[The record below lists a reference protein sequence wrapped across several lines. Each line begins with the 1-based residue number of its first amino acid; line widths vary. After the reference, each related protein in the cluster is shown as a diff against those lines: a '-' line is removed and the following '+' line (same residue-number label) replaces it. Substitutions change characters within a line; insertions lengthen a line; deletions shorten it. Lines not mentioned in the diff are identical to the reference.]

1 MKRGEPDAQRV
12 YLDHIAQ
19 AISRIEAYVSVT
31 KKAFMADTMRQDA
44 VIRQFEI
51 LGEAANRL
59 DDSLK
64 AARPEIPWRQVVGN
78 RNRLIHGYFQIN
90 LEVLW
95 ATATKDLPALA
106 KAVDALRRRKA

>member
-1 MKRGEPDAQRV
+1 VKGVDAEAQRV

-19 AISRIEAYVSVT
+19 AIARIKAYVAVS
-31 KKAFMADTMRQDA
+31 KKAFLADAMRQDA

-59 DDSLK
+59 DESLK
-64 AARPEIPWRQVVGN
+64 AARPEIPWRQIVAN
-78 RNRLIHGYFQIN
+78 RNRLVHGYFQVN

-95 ATATKDLPALA
+95 ATATKDLAALA
-106 KAVDALRRRKA
+106 KAVDALRRR

>member
-1 MKRGEPDAQRV
+1 VRLRDPGAERT

-19 AISRIEAYVSVT
+19 AITRIETYVSVS

-51 LGEAANRL
+51 IGEAVRRL
-59 DDSLK
+59 DDTVK
-64 AARPEIPWRQVVGN
+64 AARPEIPWHQVVSN
-78 RNRLIHGYFQIN
+78 RNRLIHGYFQVN

-95 ATATKDLPALA
+95 ATATKDLSALA

>member
-1 MKRGEPDAQRV
+1 VRLRDPGAERT

-19 AISRIEAYVSVT
+19 AIARIETYVSVS
-31 KKAFMADTMRQDA
+31 KKAFMADAMRQDA

-51 LGEAANRL
+51 IGEAARRL

-64 AARPEIPWRQVVGN
+64 AARPEIPWRQVVAT
-78 RNRLIHGYFQIN
+78 RNRLIHGYFQVN

-106 KAVDALRRRKA
+106 KAVDALRRRKT

>member
-1 MKRGEPDAQRV
+1 MKGGDPDAQRV
-12 YLDHIAQ
+12 YLEHIAQ
-19 AISRIEAYVSVT
+19 AISRIRSYVSVS
-31 KKAFMADTMRQDA
+31 KKAFLADAMRQDA

-59 DDSLK
+59 DEKLK
-64 AARPEIPWRQVVGN
+64 VARPEIPWRQIVAN
-78 RNRLIHGYFQIN
+78 RNRLIHGYFQVN

-106 KAVDALRRRKA
+106 SAVDALRRSKK